1 MGDNPDCKFEG
12 VSVTVSNG
20 LVRLGGFVDVFIQKV
35 KAGDIVMRVSGVKDI
50 EDNIA
55 VKEQGAAGTGQPE
68 ADQPLKIMV
77 RSVLS
82 ENPGYKYE
90 EVNVAASEDT
100 VQLSGFVNTTEQK
113 NRAGD
118 LARAVPGVRN
128 VLNNITV
135 KVIL

>member
-1 MGDNPDCKFEG
+1 M
-12 VSVTVSNG
+12 
-20 LVRLGGFVDVFIQKV
+20 FIQKV

-55 VKEQGAAGTGQPE
+55 VKDQGAAGTGQPE
-68 ADQPLKIMV
+68 TDQSLKTVV
-77 RSVLS
+77 RSILS

-100 VQLSGFVNTTEQK
+100 VQLSGFVNTAEQK